1 MMGLRVQGLGHRRVQ
16 CVKDFPMGEKKMFLG
31 YRRVQSV
38 KDFPMESDAA
48 GIGSK
53 VRVQD

>member
-1 MMGLRVQGLGHRRVQ
+1 MGLRVQGLGHRRVQ